1 MDAALRVEGIPGP
14 PRDQVDVAM
23 KDRLPG
29 DLADIDADI
38 EPGDG
43 HVPHKDGAP
52 RLVDQLVNRLFL
64 IGLEIEIAGNVA
76 PWQDQRVERRDRCI
90 VEHRIGERVLRDNL
104 LLWHYAKDAGA
115 GFAVHVILPRDR
127 SA

>member
-1 MDAALRVEGIPGP
+1 MDAALRVEGVSGP

-38 EPGDG
+38 EARDG
-43 HVPHKDGAP
+43 HVLQKDSPP

-64 IGLEIEIAGNVA
+64 IGLEIEIAANVA
-76 PWQDQRVERRDRCI
+76 PRQDQGVERRDR
-90 VEHRIGERVLRDNL
+90 
-104 LLWHYAKDAGA
+104 
-115 GFAVHVILPRDR
+115 
-127 SA
+127 